1 MKLEIKESAKQ
12 KQPAL
17 NYDEVRVASY
27 IEQIYWEK
35 GEIPSQ
41 EIIATKL
48 RLPIATVIAA
58 WKKELFRR
66 SLLARG
72 LDLESVNT
80 DVLTPMQITLAN
92 MLINIHDK
100 SSVRQLLEPMGIT
113 TTQYNAWLRDPTFQ
127 KYLRT
132 RIEKLFAASDFEAYK
147 SLLKSVQDG
156 DVAAT
161 KFFFELRG
169 IYNPRVQ
176 VDIDIRSVMVKVVD
190 VIARNVNDPQVIE
203 AISKELG
210 SIGED
215 ES

>member
-1 MKLEIKESAKQ
+1 MKLEINEVKR
-12 KQPAL
+12 QPSL
-17 NYDEVRVASY
+17 NFDEVRVASY

-41 EIIATKL
+41 EIIAKKL
-48 RLPIATVIAA
+48 QLPIATVIAA

-72 LDLESVNT
+72 LSIEEVNT
-80 DVLTPMQITLAN
+80 EVLTPTQITLAN

-100 SSVRQLLEPMGIT
+100 SSVRQLLEPLGIT
-113 TTQYNAWLRDPTFQ
+113 TTQYNAWLRDPVFQ
-127 KYLRT
+127 KYLRN
-132 RIEKLFAASDFEAYK
+132 RIEKIFEASDFEAYK

-156 DVAAT
+156 DIAAT

-176 VDIDIRSVMVKVVD
+176 VDIDIKSVMVKIVD
-190 VIARNVNDPQVIE
+190 VIARNVNDPQIVD

-210 SIGED
+210 SLAQD